1 MRRSDKTVVNFTPTN
16 ELERLLLQAARD
28 PAVRPHFY
36 HTLLDSQ
43 LFVLVPPN
51 TGPHGERTL
60 AKNENVSL
68 VTWKNGEKNIV
79 PMFTSLS
86 LLQQTIKPAGQ
97 TTDYLSLK
105 GKDLFGMLG
114 NGTIPAVLNPNCPAG
129 KEFLVQEMHDLAS
142 GKFFE
147 PATPQVV
154 EKQRKILLGQ
164 PAEYPHQLVEIL
176 TRCLSSQPQVEAA
189 YLAQI
194 ADPAAGVP
202 PHLIF
207 SIKIQGDIDP
217 VMHQL
222 VMITRESVGPN
233 KIVDFTV
240 FGRGG
245 GLDDYFLKQTR
256 PFYQR
261 QTVAGTGAAPG

>member
-1 MRRSDKTVVNFTPTN
+1 MNFTPTN

-28 PAVRPHFY
+28 PAARPQFY
-36 HTLLDSQ
+36 HTLLESQ

-68 VTWKNGEKNIV
+68 VTWKNGEKNVV
-79 PMFTSLS
+79 PIFTSLP

-97 TTDYLSLK
+97 ALDYLALK

-114 NGTIPAVLNPNCPAG
+114 NGTIPAFLNPNCPAG
-129 KEFLVQEMHDLAS
+129 KEFFVQEMQDLAS

-147 PATPQVV
+147 PARTEIVQK
-154 EKQRKILLGQ
+154 ERKILLGQ
-164 PAEYPHQLVEIL
+164 PAEYPHKLVEIL
-176 TRCLSSQPQVEAA
+176 TRYLSSQPQVEAA

-194 ADPAAGVP
+194 ADPASGVS

-207 SIKIQGDIDP
+207 SIKMQGNIDP

-222 VMITRESVGPN
+222 VMISRESLGPN
-233 KIVDFTV
+233 KIVDFTTL
-240 FGRGG
+240 GRGG

-261 QTVAGTGAAPG
+261 QTVA